1 MIDKLKNLKEVHII
15 TIVVLALFSLALLM
29 HVIEQNKLGKE
40 EIEEIQSYLD
50 AGGNP
55 EEIDLYDFETQVA
68 RDYAEQTLKDY
79 EAIIEAS
86 PAPTVSFITPYT
98 IEEQTYNLID
108 GQTTVTDY
116 VINTGNEDPEFTIEF
131 TIENG
136 DEAVIHYGY
145 WTSGEEVAV
154 KADESGVFRITLKLE
169 EQENNFTID
178 VANQYKNDS
187 IDLIVRREETKEEQ
201 DLRLKIEQNDLE
213 WAESKAGQICS
224 RHTDWEKYDC
234 TKVANGNIWIGM
246 SYEMLVEQR
255 GKPTTAS
262 PSNYGYGTEWQW
274 CWSGWTPFCFYDE
287 DDDGIIDSYN

>member
-1 MIDKLKNLKEVHII
+1 MIGKLKKLKEIHII
-15 TIVVLALFSLALLM
+15 TIVVLTLFALALLM
-29 HVIEQNKLGKE
+29 QMIEQNKLKE
-40 EIEEIQSYLD
+40 REIQEIQNYID

-55 EEIDLYDFETQVA
+55 EEIDLYDLETPEA
-68 RDYAEQTLKDY
+68 RGYAEQALEDY
-79 EAIIEAS
+79 AAIVEA
-86 PAPTVSFITPYT
+86 APIPTISFITPYT
-98 IEEQTYNLID
+98 IEEQVYNLTD
-108 GQTTVTDY
+108 GPITVTDY
-116 VINTGNEDPEFTIEF
+116 VINTGNAEPEFTIEF
-131 TIENG
+131 TVENG
-136 DEAVIHYGY
+136 DEVVIHYGS
-145 WTSGEEVAV
+145 WTSGEEELV
-154 KADESGVFRITLKLE
+154 KADESGVFRATIQLAD
-169 EQENNFTID
+169 QENDFTVD
-178 VANQYKNDS
+178 VINKYKQDS
-187 IDLIVRREETKEEQ
+187 IELIVRREENQEER

-224 RHTDWEKYDC
+224 RHADWEKYDC